1 MKSKVKRY
9 NDTFTMA
16 GRCLLL
22 SKRNSDT
29 FLTSIILPALMMLLF
44 ISLFGNLIH
53 IEGISYVDFIVP
65 GILLQCI
72 AQGSSISF
80 TML

>member
-22 SKRNSDT
+22 SKRNPDT
-29 FLTSIILPALMMLLF
+29 FLTSIILPALMMCKRK
-44 ISLFGNLIH
+44 
-53 IEGISYVDFIVP
+53 
-65 GILLQCI
+65 ILLRYP
-72 AQGSSISF
+72 
-80 TML
+80 

>member
-22 SKRNSDT
+22 SKRNPDI

-53 IEGISYVDFIVP
+53 IEGISLHSFRMFIIYP
-65 GILLQCI
+65 
-72 AQGSSISF
+72 
-80 TML
+80 